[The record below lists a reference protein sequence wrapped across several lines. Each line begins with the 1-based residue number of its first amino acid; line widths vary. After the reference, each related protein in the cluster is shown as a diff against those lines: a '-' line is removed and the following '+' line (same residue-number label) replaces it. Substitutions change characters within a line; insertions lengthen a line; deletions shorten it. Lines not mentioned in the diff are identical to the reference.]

1 MAKRSIQKC
10 LANSMLRRKQKARA
24 KFVPE
29 PEKKPERSHN
39 PLPWEESMVSMM
51 QDLKG
56 NINKDTEHYKAL
68 KTGLLN
74 TRKDFISSKK
84 KTIWNESDNDTTESS
99 TRY

>member
-1 MAKRSIQKC
+1 
-10 LANSMLRRKQKARA
+10 
-24 KFVPE
+24 
-29 PEKKPERSHN
+29 
-39 PLPWEESMVSMM
+39 MVSMM